1 MTKRFV
7 FTTGI
12 TGGNWYR
19 QEQRERIAPLTA
31 QVVTCTTALQP
42 KAAISLNPSRSYQES
57 LRAAAVPARGGYT
70 AVSIDDY
77 SRISSKR
84 DEFLN
89 FLLLPNPEGIPAIE
103 YAGLRVA

>member
-1 MTKRFV
+1 MYNGSAT
-7 FTTGI
+7 
-12 TGGNWYR
+12 
-19 QEQRERIAPLTA
+19 E
-31 QVVTCTTALQP
+31 
-42 KAAISLNPSRSYQES
+42 AAISLNPSRSYQDS
-57 LRAAAVPARGGYT
+57 LRAAAVPARGGFT

-103 YAGLRVA
+103 IAGLRVA

>member
-1 MTKRFV
+1 MRKCCKLNPASRVSTDKLRLWSNANPGSA
-7 FTTGI
+7 T
-12 TGGNWYR
+12 
-19 QEQRERIAPLTA
+19 E
-31 QVVTCTTALQP
+31 
-42 KAAISLNPSRSYQES
+42 AAISLNPSRSYQES

-89 FLLLPNPEGIPAIE
+89 FLLLPNPEGIPAIQ

>member
-1 MTKRFV
+1 M
-7 FTTGI
+7 
-12 TGGNWYR
+12 YSPPS
-19 QEQRERIAPLTA
+19 E
-31 QVVTCTTALQP
+31 VVTGTDKSNAKGSRHSRRRLSQYNGSATEAV
-42 KAAISLNPSRSYQES
+42 ISLNPSRSYQDS
-57 LRAAAVPARGGYT
+57 LRAAAVPARGGFT

-103 YAGLRVA
+103 IAGLRVAQH

>member
-7 FTTGI
+7 FTNGSAT
-12 TGGNWYR
+12 
-19 QEQRERIAPLTA
+19 E
-31 QVVTCTTALQP
+31 
-42 KAAISLNPSRSYQES
+42 AAISLNPSRSYQES

-89 FLLLPNPEGIPAIE
+89 FLLLPNPEGIPAIQ

>member
-1 MTKRFV
+1 MYNGSAT
-7 FTTGI
+7 
-12 TGGNWYR
+12 
-19 QEQRERIAPLTA
+19 E
-31 QVVTCTTALQP
+31 
-42 KAAISLNPSRSYQES
+42 AAISLNPSRSYQES

-77 SRISSKR
+77 SRVSSKR